1 MVENLMTWSVTVLFT
16 GLGVLS
22 VVIPFGVVLLTLWD
36 AVWSRIAASH
46 ERSSHR

>member
-1 MVENLMTWSVTVLFT
+1 MVENIMTWSVTVLFT

-36 AVWSRIAASH
+36 AVWSRLATYH